1 LANQKGG
8 VGKTTT
14 AVSVAAC
21 LAERGKRVLLVDL
34 DPQANATSAL
44 GLEKLSGG
52 SVYKSLMGE
61 AQLADSIRP
70 SGLAN
75 LDAIPSEVDLAVAE
89 VDVARAENYLQRL
102 QFALTPIQGMD
113 QYEFII
119 VDCPPSLGILTM
131 NALAAVDSVLVPMQ
145 AEYFALEGLAVIT
158 RVLQQIRDSG
168 ANPALELQGIVL
180 TMYDARTNL
189 AQQVAAEVRK
199 HFPSKVYK
207 TVIPRTVRLAEAP
220 SFGKPITIYDS
231 HSYAAQCYR
240 SLTDE
245 LLAQP
250 WPLTTAPSP
259 EEVAAGAAVVN
270 TTPANASTVPASE
283 NTSAGA
289 VETPVPTAT

>member
-1 LANQKGG
+1 MSTRSIAPANQKGG

-14 AVSVAAC
+14 AVSIAAC
-21 LAERGKRVLLVDL
+21 LAERGKRTLLLDL

-52 SVYKSLMGE
+52 SVYKALLGH

-70 SGLAN
+70 GGHEN
-75 LDAIPSEVDLAVAE
+75 LEVIPSEVDLAVAE

-102 QFALTPIQGMD
+102 QFALTPIQGSD
-113 QYEFII
+113 RYEFII

-131 NALAAVDSVLVPMQ
+131 NGLAAVDSVLVPMQ

-168 ANPALELQGIVL
+168 ANPSLELQGIVL
-180 TMYDARTNL
+180 TMYDGRTNL

-199 HFPSKVYK
+199 HFPGKVYK

-220 SFGKPITIYDS
+220 SFGKPITTYDS
-231 HSYAAQCYR
+231 GSYAAQCYR

-245 LLAQP
+245 MLAP
-250 WPLTTAPSP
+250 PLDSPTVATAT
-259 EEVAAGAAVVN
+259 EM
-270 TTPANASTVPASE
+270 ASE
-283 NTSAGA
+283 AES
-289 VETPVPTAT
+289 PSHLPTTT